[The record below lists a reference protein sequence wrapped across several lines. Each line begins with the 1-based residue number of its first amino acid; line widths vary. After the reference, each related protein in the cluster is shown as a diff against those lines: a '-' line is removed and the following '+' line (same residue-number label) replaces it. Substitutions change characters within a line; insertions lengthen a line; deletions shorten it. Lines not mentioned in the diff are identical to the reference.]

1 MVDIKWVAVLY
12 GLVTSFVIGLLSG
25 IGLPFTDATLPVVG
39 AGLTGLVAGGV
50 AGYFA
55 HQGLGGGALHG
66 LLATSIGGLVVALI
80 LLVIGTFAAG
90 IFGFSAGVAVL
101 LWVIAHGIPG
111 AVGGAIGGVLGP
123 EETTVGQPVG

>member
-12 GLVTSFVIGLLSG
+12 GIVTSFVIGLLSG
-25 IGLPFTDATLPVVG
+25 LGLPFTDATLPVVG

-55 HQGLGGGALHG
+55 HQGFGGGALHG

-80 LLVIGTFAAG
+80 LLVVGTFVAG
-90 IFGFSAGVAVL
+90 IFGFSAGVVVL
-101 LWVIAHGIPG
+101 LWVIAYGIPG
-111 AVGGAIGGVLGP
+111 AIGGAIGGVLSP